1 MKEQEILKV
10 TKKEVKELKHIWD
23 LLLSE
28 DIETAK
34 LGLNF
39 LIEHPFY
46 QRCKP
51 ETLISDRYCKNFYD
65 LILYIKK
72 ILQKNKTLL
81 SCSVL
86 PIKTLYAIVYDWD
99 FTYVKRLVKIDPI
112 DPNEIELLNTIF
124 SDLFSFFERNRSD
137 KLLLETNTI
146 KNCKDL
152 VYKDSWHKGYSYL
165 LHYLIFK
172 EKETKYIRYYYS
184 IDVAAMIKD
193 SIDKRGEFF
202 KLVPINIEII
212 DE

>member
-51 ETLISDRYCKNFYD
+51 ETLINDGGSYNFCD
-65 LILYIKK
+65 LIIYLKK
-72 ILQKNKTLL
+72 ILQNNKNLL
-81 SCSVL
+81 SCSIL
-86 PIKTLYAIVYDWD
+86 PIKTLYAIVYNWD
-99 FTYVKRLVKIDPI
+99 FTRVKRLVKTDPI
-112 DPNEIELLNTIF
+112 DPNEIELLKTIC
-124 SDLFSFFERNRSD
+124 SNLSSFVKNGENKTLS
-137 KLLLETNTI
+137 KTNTI

-172 EKETKYIRYYYS
+172 EKEIKYIRYYYS

-193 SIDKRGEFF
+193 SIDKRGAFF
-202 KLVPINIEII
+202 KLVPINIEIV

>member
-51 ETLISDRYCKNFYD
+51 ETLIIDGGFNNFYD
-65 LILYIKK
+65 LIVYIKR
-72 ILQKNKTLL
+72 ILQKNKNLL
-81 SCSVL
+81 SCPIL
-86 PIKTLYAIVYDWD
+86 PIKTLYDIVYNWN
-99 FTYVKRLVKIDPI
+99 FTHVKRLVKIDPI
-112 DPNEIELLNTIF
+112 DPNEIDLLNTIF
-124 SDLFSFFERNRSD
+124 SDLFSLERNRSD
-137 KLLLETNTI
+137 KVLLETNTI

-165 LHYLIFK
+165 SHYLIFK

-184 IDVAAMIKD
+184 IDVATMIRD
-193 SIDKRGEFF
+193 SMDKRGEFF
-202 KLVPINIEII
+202 KLVPINIEIV

>member
-28 DIETAK
+28 DVETAK

-51 ETLISDRYCKNFYD
+51 ETLINDGGSYNFCD
-65 LILYIKK
+65 LIIYLKK

-86 PIKTLYAIVYDWD
+86 PIKTLHAIVYDWD
-99 FTYVKRLVKIDPI
+99 FTYVKRLVKTDPV

-124 SDLFSFFERNRSD
+124 FDLFSLERNRSD
-137 KLLLETNTI
+137 KVLLETNTI

-152 VYKDSWHKGYSYL
+152 IYKDSWHKGYSYL
-165 LHYLIFK
+165 SQYLIFK

-193 SIDKRGEFF
+193 SINKRGEFF
-202 KLVPINIEII
+202 KLVPINIEMI

>member
-10 TKKEVKELKHIWD
+10 TKKEVKELEHIWD

-28 DIETAK
+28 DTETAK

-46 QRCKP
+46 QRCKT
-51 ETLISDRYCKNFYD
+51 ESLINDGGSNNFYD
-65 LILYIKK
+65 LIVYIKR
-72 ILQKNKTLL
+72 ILHKNKNLL
-81 SCSVL
+81 SCPIL
-86 PIKTLYAIVYDWD
+86 PIKTLCDIIHDWD

-124 SDLFSFFERNRSD
+124 SDLFSFERNRSD

-152 VYKDSWHKGYSYL
+152 LYKDSWHKGYSYL
-165 LHYLIFK
+165 SHFLIFK
-172 EKETKYIRYYYS
+172 EKETRYTKYYYS
-184 IDVAAMIKD
+184 IDVATMIKD
-193 SIDKRGEFF
+193 SIDKEGEFF
-202 KLVPINIEII
+202 KLVPINIEIV

>member
-51 ETLISDRYCKNFYD
+51 ETLISDRCCNNFYD

-86 PIKTLYAIVYDWD
+86 PTKTLYAIVYDWD
-99 FTYVKRLVKIDPI
+99 FTYVKRLIKTDPI
-112 DPNEIELLNTIF
+112 DPNEIDLLKTIC
-124 SDLFSFFERNRSD
+124 SDLFSLERNRSD
-137 KLLLETNTI
+137 KVLLETNTI

-165 LHYLIFK
+165 SHYLIFK

-202 KLVPINIEII
+202 KLVPINIEIV

>member
-34 LGLNF
+34 LGFNF

-46 QRCKP
+46 KRCKI
-51 ETLISDRYCKNFYD
+51 ESLINDEGSYNFCD
-65 LILYIKK
+65 LIIYLKR
-72 ILQKNKTLL
+72 ILQKNKNLL
-81 SCSVL
+81 SCPLL
-86 PIKTLYAIVYDWD
+86 PIKTLYNIIYGWD
-99 FTYVKRLVKIDPI
+99 FTYVKRLVKTNPI
-112 DPNEIELLNTIF
+112 DPNEIELLKTIC
-124 SDLFSFFERNRSD
+124 SDLSFFVKNGEN
-137 KLLLETNTI
+137 KTLLKTNTI

-152 VYKDSWHKGYSYL
+152 VYKNSYYKTYSL
-165 LHYLIFK
+165 ISHYLIFK
-172 EKETKYIRYYYS
+172 EKETRYVRYYS
-184 IDVAAMIKD
+184 IDVAAMIRE

-202 KLVPINIEII
+202 KLVPVNIEII

>member
-51 ETLISDRYCKNFYD
+51 ESLINDGGFKNFCD
-65 LILYIKK
+65 LIVYIKK
-72 ILQKNKTLL
+72 ILQHNKNLL
-81 SCSVL
+81 SCPIL
-86 PIKTLYAIVYDWD
+86 PIKALCDIIYNWD
-99 FTYVKRLVKIDPI
+99 FTHVKRLIKTDPI

-124 SDLFSFFERNRSD
+124 SDLSSFNKKGND
-137 KLLLETNTI
+137 KILLETNTI

-152 VYKDSWHKGYSYL
+152 IYKDSWHKGYSYL
-165 LHYLIFK
+165 SHYLIFK
-172 EKETKYIRYYYS
+172 EKETRYVRYYYS

-202 KLVPINIEII
+202 KLVPVNIEIV

>member
-46 QRCKP
+46 QRCKTK
-51 ETLISDRYCKNFYD
+51 TLINDGGCNNFYN
-65 LILYIKK
+65 LIVYLKK
-72 ILQKNKTLL
+72 ILQNNKYLL
-81 SCSVL
+81 SCPIL
-86 PIKTLYAIVYDWD
+86 PIKTLYNIIYNWD
-99 FTYVKRLVKIDPI
+99 FTYVKRLVKTNPI

-124 SDLFSFFERNRSD
+124 CNLSSFNKNGND
-137 KLLLETNTI
+137 KVLLETNTI

-152 VYKDSWHKGYSYL
+152 VYKDFWHKGYSYL
-165 LHYLIFK
+165 SHFLIFK

-184 IDVAAMIKD
+184 IDVATMIKESMNKSGD
-193 SIDKRGEFF
+193 FF
-202 KLVPINIEII
+202 KLVPINIEIV

>member
-23 LLLSE
+23 LLLSK

-51 ETLISDRYCKNFYD
+51 ETLISDRYCNNFYD

-99 FTYVKRLVKIDPI
+99 FTYVKRLIKTDPI
-112 DPNEIELLNTIF
+112 DPNEIELLKTIC
-124 SDLFSFFERNRSD
+124 SDLFSLERNRSD
-137 KLLLETNTI
+137 KVLLETNTI

-202 KLVPINIEII
+202 KLVPINIEMI

>member
-51 ETLISDRYCKNFYD
+51 ETLINDGGSYNFCD
-65 LILYIKK
+65 LIIYLKK
-72 ILQKNKTLL
+72 ILQNNKYLS
-81 SCSVL
+81 SCSIL
-86 PIKTLYAIVYDWD
+86 PIKTLYDIIYGWD
-99 FTYVKRLVKIDPI
+99 FTYVKRLIKTDPI
-112 DPNEIELLNTIF
+112 DPNEIDLLKTIF
-124 SDLFSFFERNRSD
+124 FDLSSFNKNGND
-137 KLLLETNTI
+137 KILLETNTI

-165 LHYLIFK
+165 SHFLIFK
-172 EKETKYIRYYYS
+172 EKETRYTKYYYS
-184 IDVAAMIKD
+184 IDVATMIKD
-193 SIDKRGEFF
+193 SIDKEGEFF
-202 KLVPINIEII
+202 KLVPINIEIV

>member
-34 LGLNF
+34 LGFNF

-51 ETLISDRYCKNFYD
+51 ESLINDGGSYNFCD
-65 LILYIKK
+65 LIIYLKK
-72 ILQKNKTLL
+72 ILQNNKYLS
-81 SCSVL
+81 SCSIL

-99 FTYVKRLVKIDPI
+99 FTYVKRLIKTDPI
-112 DPNEIELLNTIF
+112 DPNEIDLLKTIC
-124 SDLFSFFERNRSD
+124 SDLFSLERNRSD

-165 LHYLIFK
+165 SHYLIFK
-172 EKETKYIRYYYS
+172 EKEIKYIRYYYS
-184 IDVAAMIKD
+184 IDVISMIKD
-193 SIDKRGEFF
+193 SIDKEGKFF
-202 KLVPINIEII
+202 KLVPINIEMV

>member
-51 ETLISDRYCKNFYD
+51 ETLINDGGSYNFCD
-65 LILYIKK
+65 LIIYLKK
-72 ILQKNKTLL
+72 ILQNNKYLS
-81 SCSVL
+81 SCSIL
-86 PIKTLYAIVYDWD
+86 PIKTLYDIIYGWD
-99 FTYVKRLVKIDPI
+99 FTYVKRLVKTNPI

-124 SDLFSFFERNRSD
+124 FDLSSFNKNGND
-137 KLLLETNTI
+137 KILLETNTI

-165 LHYLIFK
+165 SHYLIFK

-202 KLVPINIEII
+202 KLVPINIEIV

>member
-46 QRCKP
+46 QRCKS
-51 ETLISDRYCKNFYD
+51 ETLISDRCCNNFYD

-72 ILQKNKTLL
+72 VLQKNKTLL

-99 FTYVKRLVKIDPI
+99 FTYVKRLIKTDPI
-112 DPNEIELLNTIF
+112 DPNEIDLLKTIC
-124 SDLFSFFERNRSD
+124 SDLFSLERNRSD
-137 KLLLETNTI
+137 KILLETNTI

-165 LHYLIFK
+165 SHYLIFK

-193 SIDKRGEFF
+193 SVDKRGEFF
-202 KLVPINIEII
+202 KLVPVNIEIV

>member
-46 QRCKP
+46 KRCKI
-51 ETLISDRYCKNFYD
+51 ESLISDRCCNNFYD

-72 ILQKNKTLL
+72 ILQHNKNLL

-99 FTYVKRLVKIDPI
+99 FTYVKRLIKTDPI
-112 DPNEIELLNTIF
+112 DPNEIDLLNTIF
-124 SDLFSFFERNRSD
+124 FDLSSFNKNGND
-137 KLLLETNTI
+137 KILLETNTI

-165 LHYLIFK
+165 SHYLIFK

-184 IDVAAMIKD
+184 IDVAAMIND
-193 SIDKRGEFF
+193 SINKRGEFF
-202 KLVPINIEII
+202 KLEPINIEIV

>member
-34 LGLNF
+34 LGFNF

-46 QRCKP
+46 QRCKT
-51 ETLISDRYCKNFYD
+51 ETLINDGGSYNFCD
-65 LILYIKK
+65 LIIYLKK
-72 ILQKNKTLL
+72 ILQNNKYLS
-81 SCSVL
+81 SCSIL
-86 PIKTLYAIVYDWD
+86 PIKTLYDIIYGWD
-99 FTYVKRLVKIDPI
+99 FTYIKRLVKTNPI
-112 DPNEIELLNTIF
+112 DPKEMELLNTIF
-124 SDLFSFFERNRSD
+124 FDLSSFNKNGND
-137 KLLLETNTI
+137 KILLETNTI

-165 LHYLIFK
+165 SHYLIFK

-202 KLVPINIEII
+202 KLVPINIEIV

>member
-28 DIETAK
+28 DVETAK

-51 ETLISDRYCKNFYD
+51 ETLINDGGSYNFCD
-65 LILYIKK
+65 LIIYLKK
-72 ILQKNKTLL
+72 ILQNNKYL
-81 SCSVL
+81 SICSIL
-86 PIKTLYAIVYDWD
+86 PIKTLYDIIYGWN
-99 FTYVKRLVKIDPI
+99 FTYVKRLVKTNPI
-112 DPNEIELLNTIF
+112 DPNEIDLLNTIF
-124 SDLFSFFERNRSD
+124 FDLSSFNKNGND
-137 KLLLETNTI
+137 KILLETNTI

-152 VYKDSWHKGYSYL
+152 IYKDLWHKGYSYL
-165 LHYLIFK
+165 SLYLIFK
-172 EKETKYIRYYYS
+172 EKKTKYIRYYYS

-202 KLVPINIEII
+202 KLEPINIEIV

>member
-46 QRCKP
+46 QKCKP
-51 ETLISDRYCKNFYD
+51 ETLISDRCCNNFYD

-99 FTYVKRLVKIDPI
+99 FTYVKRLIKTDPI
-112 DPNEIELLNTIF
+112 DPNEIDLLKTIC
-124 SDLFSFFERNRSD
+124 SDLFSLERNRSD
-137 KLLLETNTI
+137 KVLLETNTI

-184 IDVAAMIKD
+184 IDVTAMIRD

-202 KLVPINIEII
+202 KLVPINIEIV

>member
-28 DIETAK
+28 DVETAK

-51 ETLISDRYCKNFYD
+51 ETLISDRCCNNFYD

-99 FTYVKRLVKIDPI
+99 FTYIKRLVKTDPI
-112 DPNEIELLNTIF
+112 DPDEIELLNTIS
-124 SDLFSFFERNRSD
+124 SDLSSFVNNGED
-137 KLLLETNTI
+137 KILLKTNTI

-165 LHYLIFK
+165 LYYLIFK
-172 EKETKYIRYYYS
+172 EKEIRYTRYYYS

-193 SIDKRGEFF
+193 SMAKRGEFF
-202 KLVPINIEII
+202 KLVPINIEMV

>member
-51 ETLISDRYCKNFYD
+51 ETLISDRGCYNFYD
-65 LILYIKK
+65 LILYIKN

-99 FTYVKRLVKIDPI
+99 FTYVKRLIKTDPI
-112 DPNEIELLNTIF
+112 DPNEIDLLKTIC
-124 SDLFSFFERNRSD
+124 SDLFSLERNRSD
-137 KLLLETNTI
+137 KILLETNTI

-172 EKETKYIRYYYS
+172 EKEIKYIRYYYS
-184 IDVAAMIKD
+184 IDVATIIKD

-202 KLVPINIEII
+202 KLVPVNIEIV

>member
-10 TKKEVKELKHIWD
+10 TKKEVKELKYIWD

-39 LIEHPFY
+39 LTEHPFY

-51 ETLISDRYCKNFYD
+51 EKFISDRCCNNFYD

-99 FTYVKRLVKIDPI
+99 FTYVKRLIKTDPI
-112 DPNEIELLNTIF
+112 DPNEIDLLNTIF
-124 SDLFSFFERNRSD
+124 SDLFSFERNRSD
-137 KLLLETNTI
+137 KVLLETNTI

-184 IDVAAMIKD
+184 IDVATMIRD
-193 SIDKRGEFF
+193 SMDKRGEFF
-202 KLVPINIEII
+202 KLVPINIEIV